1 MPRRPQGTR
10 RQRTPTAPA
19 TARRK
24 SGRGTLIQWAAT
36 VNEPGAP
43 QTGSARRDDED
54 FGGADEDTD
63 EDAGGGGRGEA
74 TDVRDPPR
82 EASRRPST
90 NLNEPQ
96 RASTNLVV
104 HRNMFSCAM
113 FDSEAPNMPMNS
125 EQLCPAAA

>member
-24 SGRGTLIQWAAT
+24 SGRGTLIHWAAT

-54 FGGADEDTD
+54 FGGADEDTGD
-63 EDAGGGGRGEA
+63 DAGEDTGEDAGG
-74 TDVRDPPR
+74 
-82 EASRRPST
+82 
-90 NLNEPQ
+90 
-96 RASTNLVV
+96 
-104 HRNMFSCAM
+104 
-113 FDSEAPNMPMNS
+113 
-125 EQLCPAAA
+125 

>member
-1 MPRRPQGTR
+1 MTR
-10 RQRTPTAPA
+10 ISAARTRIR
-19 TARRK
+19 ARMR
-24 SGRGTLIQWAAT
+24 
-36 VNEPGAP
+36 
-43 QTGSARRDDED
+43 ARMR
-54 FGGADEDTD
+54 AD
-63 EDAGGGGRGEA
+63 DAGGGGRGEA

>member
-1 MPRRPQGTR
+1 MPRRPEGTR
-10 RQRTPTAPA
+10 RQRMPTAPA

-54 FGGADEDTD
+54 FGGADED
-63 EDAGGGGRGEA
+63 AGGGGRGEA
-74 TDVRDPPR
+74 TDVRGPPR
-82 EASRRPST
+82 EASRPLST
-90 NLNEPQ
+90 TRDDPQ
-96 RASTNLVV
+96 RATTTHGV